1 MSAKLFHIYK
11 SSAGSGKTRTLAKE
25 YLLLALRF
33 RADYFKHIL
42 AVTFTN
48 KATQEMKDRILEY
61 LSDFVK
67 GKENSLTRELLAEL
81 KLDPATFQMHA
92 QEVQGVL
99 LHHYSQF
106 SISTIDAFFQRVI
119 RSFTRETGLMGDFR
133 LEIETDMVLEEV
145 IDNLIDE
152 LKEGT
157 QLTNWV
163 IEFAKSNLENERSWD
178 IRRGLKDF
186 SQQIFKE
193 AFKEVEREISEKV
206 KNPIF
211 FTETKENFAKL
222 KYGFLETIKK
232 KAGEAIAVI
241 EKNNISANDFS
252 YGASGTPFSFFYTM
266 ATLSAVSKYS
276 AGSRLT
282 DYFADLDKWG
292 AKKSENQNLVNLLAK
307 EKLGPI
313 LTDILEYVE
322 ANKKK
327 ALSAEVALNNF
338 YAFGLVTDIAR
349 KLREYKDQN
358 NLMLLADAPQF
369 LNGIIQDS
377 DTPFIYE
384 KVGSF
389 YKNYLIDEFQDTSG
403 FQWSNFKPLLMNSLD
418 QGYPGMLV
426 GDVKQAVY
434 RWRGGDLSL
443 LQNRVLDQV
452 GAERVSVH
460 ELDKN
465 YRSTPAV
472 VDFNNTFFDAASKNV
487 LQLVDDAL
495 PEAVFE
501 TVHQGVTR
509 NDVTGFVKIE
519 FLENEKEETFE
530 ALALDKLV
538 LDLESIQDAGVPLKD
553 IAILVRK
560 NSEGQKIAQHLLQ
573 KQSESKN
580 DNTYRYD
587 VVSNE
592 SLMIDGAASVKLLLG
607 AMRYLLNHDDSVA
620 RAQLAY
626 EYARLFNRAM
636 NLNEVFEVSNASTFE
651 NMLPDRFVKQK
662 RSLKKL
668 PLFEMTESLIGIFK
682 LGEQLGELPF
692 IQAFQDVVLSFYT
705 REKNDL
711 GAFLEWWEENRFK
724 KSIQVPEEIDAIRI
738 LTIHKSKGLQFK
750 VVMIPFCDWNLDH
763 ENMKQPTLWVKSE
776 ASEFQP
782 AGFLPIN
789 YSSTLEDTFFQ
800 PFYKEELVRTFVDNL
815 NLLYVALTRA
825 EEGLFLTAPKDSRK
839 DKKTNSI
846 AQLLQATIAGNV
858 TLSAGWKIN
867 GMQWE
872 AGEKIFTKPKRITNE
887 DSLVKLSAYR
897 VTDWRQKMVIRQS
910 GKTFFDQEEDVAQKK
925 RLEGIHMHLILS
937 KIHTSDDLDSSL
949 ERMFFDG
956 VIQEDDKI
964 PLKQKLESLFTNK
977 KIKSWFDPTWTVHTE
992 IPLLLPEKGERRI
1005 DRLITSGS
1013 TAVVIDF
1020 KTGDP
1025 TKKDQE
1031 QVREYIQW
1039 LHKMNFV
1046 DVKGFLLYL
1055 KTNQVVNVSLTKSK
1069 VSKVKNENQ
1078 LGLGL

>member
-1 MSAKLFHIYK
+1 MSTKLFHIYK

-48 KATQEMKDRILEY
+48 KATQEMKDRILDY
-61 LSDFVK
+61 LDDFAK
-67 GKENSLTRELLAEL
+67 GEQNNLTNELLTEL
-81 KLDPATFQMHA
+81 NYDPNTFQMHA
-92 QEVQGVL
+92 QEVQGEL

-133 LEIETDMVLEEV
+133 LEIDHDMVLEEV

-157 QLTNWV
+157 ELTKWV

-193 AFKEVEREISEKV
+193 EFKVVEAEITEKV
-206 KNPIF
+206 KSPSF
-211 FTETKENFAKL
+211 FKETRENLTKL
-222 KYGFLETIKK
+222 KYVFLNTIQR
-232 KAGEAIAVI
+232 KASEAIAII
-241 EKNNISANDFS
+241 EENNLVATDFS
-252 YGASGTPFSFFYTM
+252 YTNGTPYTFFKTI
-266 ATLSAVSKYS
+266 ATLSSISNYEV
-276 AGSRLT
+276 GSRLT
-282 DYFADLDKWG
+282 TYFNDVEKWG
-292 AKKSENQNLVNLLAK
+292 AKKSDKQNLVNQLAK
-307 EKLGPI
+307 EKLSG
-313 LTDILEYVE
+313 LLNDILEFAE
-322 ANKKK
+322 QHKKK

-403 FQWSNFKPLLMNSLD
+403 FQWANFKPLLMNSLD
-418 QGYPGMLV
+418 EGYQGMLV

-443 LQNRVLDQV
+443 LQSKVLDQV
-452 GAERVSVH
+452 GAARVDVH

-465 YRSTPAV
+465 YRSTSSV
-472 VDFNNTFFDAASKNV
+472 VDFNNTFFDVAAKNIV
-487 LQLVDDAL
+487 QLVDDTL
-495 PEAVFE
+495 PEGVFE
-501 TVHQGVTR
+501 TARQGVTR
-509 NDVTGFVKIE
+509 SDVSGFVKVE
-519 FLENEKEETFE
+519 FLEKDKDEDFE
-530 ALALDKLV
+530 DLALNKLV
-538 LDLESIQDAGVPLKD
+538 SDLESIQDAGVSLKD

-573 KQSESKN
+573 KQSEATATSH
-580 DNTYRYD
+580 YRYD

-592 SLMIDGAASVKLLLG
+592 SLMIDGASSVKLLLG

-626 EYARLFNRAM
+626 EYARLFSRDT
-636 NLNEVFEVSNASTFE
+636 NLNEVFEVSNATTFE
-651 NMLPDRFVKQK
+651 NLLPDAFVKQK

-682 LGEQLGELPF
+682 LGDQLGELPF

-724 KSIQVPEEIDAIRI
+724 KSIQVPEEIDAIKI
-738 LTIHKSKGLQFK
+738 TTIHKSKGLQFK

-776 ASEFQP
+776 EPEFQS

-789 YSSTLEDTFFQ
+789 YSSTLADTYFQ
-800 PFYKEELVRTFVDNL
+800 PFYKEEFVRTYVDNL

-825 EEGLFLTAPKDSRK
+825 EEGLYITCPHKAYKGK
-839 DKKTNSI
+839 
-846 AQLLQATIAGNV
+846 IAGLIADTIGQDI
-858 TLSAGWKIN
+858 TLSAKWKIN
-867 GMQWE
+867 GLHWE
-872 AGEKIFTKPKRITNE
+872 SGEKIFTKSKKIINE
-887 DSLVKLSAYR
+887 DSLLMLSAYR
-897 VTDWRQKMVIRQS
+897 VNDWRQKMVIRQS
-910 GKTFFDQEEDVAQKK
+910 GKTFFDQEEDVAQQK

-937 KIHTSDDLDSSL
+937 RIHTADDLDSSL
-949 ERMFFDG
+949 EKMFFDG
-956 VIQEDDKI
+956 VIQEGDKN
-964 PLKQKLESLFTNK
+964 PLREKLESLFANK
-977 KIKSWFDPTWTVHTE
+977 KIKVWFDPSWTVRTE
-992 IPLLLPEKGERRI
+992 VPLLLPESGERRI
-1005 DRLITSGS
+1005 DRLITSGD

-1025 TKKDQE
+1025 NKKDQE
-1031 QVREYIQW
+1031 QVRDYIQW

-1046 DVKGFLLYL
+1046 DVKGYLLYL

-1069 VSKVKNENQ
+1069 VSKVKDENQ

>member
-48 KATQEMKDRILEY
+48 KATQEMKDRILDY
-61 LSDFVK
+61 LDDFAK
-67 GKENSLTRELLAEL
+67 GEENNLTKELIAALNY
-81 KLDPATFQMHA
+81 DPNTFQLHA
-92 QEVQGVL
+92 QEVQGEL

-157 QLTNWV
+157 ELTKWV
-163 IEFAKSNLENERSWD
+163 VEFAKSNLENERSWD
-178 IRRGLKDF
+178 IRRGLKEF
-186 SQQIFKE
+186 AEQIFKE
-193 AFKEVEREISEKV
+193 EFKMVEGEIAEKV
-206 KNPIF
+206 KHPSF
-211 FTETKENFAKL
+211 FKDTRENLFKL
-222 KYGFLETIKK
+222 KHSFLATIQK
-232 KAGEAIAVI
+232 KAIEAVTII
-241 EKNNISANDFS
+241 EKNNLVATDFS
-252 YGASGTPFSFFYTM
+252 YTSGTPYTFFKTV
-266 ATLSAVSKYS
+266 AALSSISKYEV
-276 AGSRLT
+276 GSRLT
-282 DYFADLDKWG
+282 TYFNDVDKWG
-292 AKKSENQNLVNLLAK
+292 AKKSDKQQLVNQLAK
-307 EKLGPI
+307 EKLAAL
-313 LTDILEYVE
+313 LTGILEFSDQHLT
-322 ANKKK
+322 K

-338 YAFGLVTDIAR
+338 YAFGLITDIAR

-403 FQWSNFKPLLMNSLD
+403 FQWANFKPLLMNSLD
-418 QGYPGMLV
+418 EGYQGMLV

-452 GAERVSVH
+452 GEVRVAVH

-465 YRSTPAV
+465 YRSTPAI
-472 VDFNNTFFDAASKNV
+472 VDFNNTFFDAAAKNIV
-487 LQLVDDAL
+487 QLVDDAL

-501 TVHQGVTR
+501 TARQGVTR
-509 NDVTGFVKIE
+509 TDVAGFVKVE
-519 FLENEKEETFE
+519 FLEWDKDEGFE
-530 ALALDKLV
+530 DLALDKLV
-538 LDLESIQDAGVPLKD
+538 TDLESIQDAGVPLKD

-573 KQSESKN
+573 KQSTNPVNSI
-580 DNTYRYD
+580 YRYD

-592 SLMIDGAASVKLLLG
+592 SLIIDGAASVKLLLG

-626 EYARLFNRAM
+626 EYARLFNRDM
-636 NLNEVFEVSNASTFE
+636 YLNEVFEVGNATTFE
-651 NMLPDRFVKQK
+651 NMLPEKFVKQK

-682 LGEQLGELPF
+682 LGDQLGELPF
-692 IQAFQDVVLSFYT
+692 IQAFQDVVLGFYT

-763 ENMKQPTLWVKSE
+763 ENMKQPTLWVKSVEPEFE
-776 ASEFQP
+776 A

-789 YSSTLEDTFFQ
+789 YSSTLERTFFHS
-800 PFYKEELVRTFVDNL
+800 FYKEEKVRTYVDNL

-825 EEGLFLTAPKDSRK
+825 EEGLYLTAPKDSRK
-839 DKKTNSI
+839 EKKINTT
-846 AQLLQATIAGNV
+846 AQLLQSTIAADV
-858 TLSAGWKIN
+858 ALSAKWKIT
-867 GMQWE
+867 GLHWE
-872 AGEKIFTKPKRITNE
+872 AGEKSFTKPKTVSNE
-887 DSLVKLSAYR
+887 DGQVTLTAYR

-910 GKTFFDQEEDVAQKK
+910 GKTFFNQEEDVAQQK

-937 KIHTSDDLDSSL
+937 RIHTAADLDASL
-949 ERMFFDG
+949 DKMCFDG
-956 VIQEDDKI
+956 VILEEDKI
-964 PLKQKLESLFTNK
+964 SLREKLEILFTNK
-977 KIKSWFDPTWTVHTE
+977 KIKSWFDPEWTVRTE
-992 IPLLLPEKGERRI
+992 VPLLLPEKGERRI
-1005 DRLITSGS
+1005 DRLITSGN

-1025 TKKDQE
+1025 SKKDQE
-1031 QVREYIQW
+1031 QVRDYIQW
-1039 LHKMNFV
+1039 LYKMNFAEV
-1046 DVKGFLLYL
+1046 NGFLLYL
-1055 KTNQVVNVSLTKSK
+1055 KTNQVVNVSLTRSK
-1069 VSKVKNENQ
+1069 VSKVKDENQ